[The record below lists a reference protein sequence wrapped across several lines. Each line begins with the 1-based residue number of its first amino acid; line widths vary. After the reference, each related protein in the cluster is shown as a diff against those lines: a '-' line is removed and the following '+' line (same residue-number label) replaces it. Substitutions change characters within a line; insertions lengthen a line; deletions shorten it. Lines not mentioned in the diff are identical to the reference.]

1 MENQITARDIIDYTS
16 NGVIVADSDGIVVLI
31 NARATQLLGLDTA
44 LAVGKD
50 IRSALPLAGE
60 RVMRCLDTSL
70 AELGQIESI
79 KDGKIVVNITPI
91 PAQGGRPKGAVVNF
105 QPLHQVEE
113 SARKIN
119 SFKLITKHL
128 ETIFEASSD
137 GIWVTDASGRI
148 IALNRASERLNG
160 IKAEEV
166 LGQNVSIMLEKD
178 LVDRNIT
185 PEVIRTRQPLSTM
198 QFIKRTGRYL
208 LLTGTPAFDEDGN
221 LQLVVVNERDLT
233 QLNWLQKKLE
243 ETQLEAEKMKSELA
257 ELSLQGLKS
266 QEIVAESDAMRQVY
280 NIAARLSKAEASN
293 ILILGESGT
302 GKGVLSKFIHRNGPR
317 AEKPFVQINCAALPE
332 TLLEAELFGYER
344 GAFTGARQHGKIGLF
359 ELAHEGMLFL
369 DEIGDMPLAIQA
381 KLLKYLDDYEIIR
394 LGGTK
399 PKKVDCLLVAA
410 TNQDLGT
417 LVKNKQF
424 REDLFHRLNTFTI
437 TIPPLRESHEDIFE
451 LAHNYLANFNRKYDK
466 KNVIRAEGMAALQNY
481 SFSGNVRELVNIM
494 REAVVMCDN
503 RAIDQ
508 FIINKLS
515 KAHTSLPEFGDD
527 PSTDVPF
534 SLEERLDTLEKHLL
548 AKAAKNCRSTPEL
561 ARVLKISQATAFR
574 KMRKHGIS
582 FGE

>member
-1 MENQITARDIIDYTS
+1 MEKPITTQDILDYTI
-16 NGVIVADSDGIVVLI
+16 NGVIVADTRGSVVLI
-31 NARATQLLGLDTA
+31 NARAAQLLRLDNA
-44 LAVGKD
+44 SAVG
-50 IRSALPLAGE
+50 RHVNTLLPSAGE
-60 RVMRCLDTSL
+60 RVMLCLDTSR
-70 AELGQIESI
+70 AELGHIESF
-79 KDGKIVVNITPI
+79 GHVQVVVNITPI
-91 PAQGGRPKGAVVNF
+91 TPLPGRPKGAVVTL
-105 QPLHQVEE
+105 QPLQQVEE

-166 LGQNVSIMLEKD
+166 LGQDVSIMLEKD
-178 LVDRNIT
+178 LVDHNLT
-185 PEVIRTRQPLSTM
+185 PEVIRTGQPLSTM

-208 LLTGTPAFDEDGN
+208 LLTGTPAFDEGGN

-243 ETQLEAEKMKSELA
+243 ETQLEAEKMKIELA
-257 ELSLQGLKS
+257 ELSVQGLRN

-280 NIAARLSKAEASN
+280 NIATRLSKSEASN

-317 AEKPFVQINCAALPE
+317 AEKPFIQINCAALPE

-359 ELAHEGMLFL
+359 ELAHEGTLFL

-399 PKKVDCLLVAA
+399 PKKVDCLLLAA
-410 TNQDLGT
+410 TNQNLDL
-417 LVKNKQF
+417 LVKNRRF

-451 LAHNYLANFNRKYDK
+451 LVQNYLANFNRKYNK
-466 KNVIRAEGMAALQNY
+466 KNVIRAEGMAALQSY
-481 SFSGNVRELVNIM
+481 SFPGNARELVNIM

-503 RAIDQ
+503 RAVDQ
-508 FIINKLS
+508 FIIAKLS
-515 KAHTSLPEFGDD
+515 KERAEVPDIGDG
-527 PSTDVPF
+527 PF
-534 SLEERLDTLEKHLL
+534 SLEDRLNALEKRLL
-548 AKAAKNCRSTPEL
+548 AGAARNCKSTPEL
-561 ARVLKISQATAFR
+561 AKLMNISQATAFR
-574 KMRKHGIS
+574 KMRKYGIA
-582 FGE
+582 FGK